1 MATKPKSKYIFK
13 PEMCERMIELGKEG
27 ASQKMM
33 FAEIGINKNV
43 ADTWKKNHDEFAD
56 ALETAKTHSQAYW
69 EREILANVNNKG
81 FNSRLAEIALRGQFQ
96 EDYRETRDTKIDLKA
111 EVVVDFAGEVAK
123 LISALKEQ
131 HIVFL
136 LWYTEV
142 W

>member
-1 MATKPKSKYIFK
+1 MAAKPKLKYVFK

-43 ADTWKKNHDEFAD
+43 ADTWKKNHEEFAD

-111 EVVVDFAGEVAK
+111 EVKVDFAGEIAK
-123 LISALKEQ
+123 LISALKE
-131 HIVFL
+131 
-136 LWYTEV
+136 
-142 W
+142 

>member
-1 MATKPKSKYIFK
+1 
-13 PEMCERMIELGKEG
+13 MCERMIELGKEG

-43 ADTWKKNHDEFAD
+43 ADTWKKNHEEFAD

-111 EVVVDFAGEVAK
+111 EVKVDFAGEIAK
-123 LISALKEQ
+123 LISALKE
-131 HIVFL
+131 
-136 LWYTEV
+136 
-142 W
+142 